1 MRHRIGILSFMVS
14 FMAGLIV
21 MVSTAIAQDKLPDLI
36 PVVVNANQ
44 GSVEIRNIGDAAAK
58 PGRVFVVCSR
68 IPLKSKH
75 SVQCAKGLHLRGFIE
90 KWNTLPYDV
99 PALQP
104 DDKFLFHV
112 FGSGAFPRRPG
123 VYGMTITIDPLKQ
136 ITESNESN
144 NYTRLDTVIRVEK
157 TFNAYTSA
165 KWQHHIPTTTS
176 KGEGFLHLRIL
187 MNGKPVPF
195 EIGWTSP
202 ARGFLSEQ
210 NLYLSETEK
219 PIAPLSGTN
228 TQPMK
233 LRVGIYDLKV
243 HERAV
248 GGQDIVI
255 KGIDVRKGEIVERT
269 VEIDQPG
276 ELDIMARWTHQ
287 PLNILACAKFNNPV
301 NFGRLGALMGG
312 GSGAGGRSRGDCLD
326 PNVHLAARVS
336 SPGRNDGDIAKTVY
350 LTGKTNKATGDN
362 IGFINIKASVYD
374 IAFWPVGHPEL
385 EQTLKDVRIMSGEV
399 TQRKLMF
406 RWSGKKK

>member
-1 MRHRIGILSFMVS
+1 
-14 FMAGLIV
+14 
-21 MVSTAIAQDKLPDLI
+21 
-36 PVVVNANQ
+36 
-44 GSVEIRNIGDAAAK
+44 
-58 PGRVFVVCSR
+58 
-68 IPLKSKH
+68 
-75 SVQCAKGLHLRGFIE
+75 LHLRGFIE

-276 ELDIMARWTHQ
+276 ELDIM
-287 PLNILACAKFNNPV
+287 
-301 NFGRLGALMGG
+301 
-312 GSGAGGRSRGDCLD
+312 
-326 PNVHLAARVS
+326 VS
-336 SPGRNDGDIAKTVY
+336 
-350 LTGKTNKATGDN
+350 
-362 IGFINIKASVYD
+362 
-374 IAFWPVGHPEL
+374 
-385 EQTLKDVRIMSGEV
+385 
-399 TQRKLMF
+399 
-406 RWSGKKK
+406 